1 MKHFLLCAGLLTVF
15 GSAYAGEKEK
25 VDAELITQQ
34 GPYYP
39 YDMQAKM
46 LGGKVVLSMDIDKRG
61 HTMNCTIFS
70 STEPGFNQSALN
82 YCKKERFVPAME
94 GDRVVIEHNHRQHV
108 KYDPGQ

>member
-1 MKHFLLCAGLLTVF
+1 MKRFLLCAGLLTISC
-15 GSAYAGEKEK
+15 SACSGEKEK

-46 LGGKVVLSMDIDKRG
+46 LGGKVVLLMDIDKRG

-70 STEPGFNQSALN
+70 STEPGFNKSALD
-82 YCKKERFVPAME
+82 YCKKERFVPATE
-94 GDRVVIEHNHRQHV
+94 DDRVVVEHNHRQRV